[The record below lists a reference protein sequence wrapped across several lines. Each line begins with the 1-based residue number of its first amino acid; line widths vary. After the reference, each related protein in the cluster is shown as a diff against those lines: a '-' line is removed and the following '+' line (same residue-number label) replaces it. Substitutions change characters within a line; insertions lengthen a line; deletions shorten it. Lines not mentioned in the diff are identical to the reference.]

1 MTLKLLAVAASQLS
15 GSPPTH
21 CRRVVNINLNKHCLT
36 ELAAFLLNAEH
47 GPLIFIAT
55 GKVRSFISSDS
66 VREFQYAGRFRESLR
81 CTISTDS

>member
-36 ELAAFLLNAEH
+36 ELSCCFSKREH
-47 GPLIFIAT
+47 GRLIFIAT
-55 GKVRSFISSDS
+55 GKIRSFISSDS
-66 VREFQYAGRFRESLR
+66 VCEFQYAGRFRKSLR